1 VRAEAKAEAK
11 VVQGN
16 KQRRTIRRNA
26 QNANATQKDTVV
38 SISDSIESAQN
49 ANATQKDTV
58 VSISDSIESSAQDG
72 GLKAP
77 SQLKASKPS
86 TMLTAQSE
94 VCLID

>member
-11 VVQGN
+11 VVRGN

-38 SISDSIESAQN
+38 SISDSIES
-49 ANATQKDTV
+49 
-58 VSISDSIESSAQDG
+58 SAQDG
-72 GLKAP
+72 GLNAP
-77 SQLKASKPS
+77 SQFKARKPRAQS
-86 TMLTAQSE
+86 LTTMLTARSE